1 MSSLASDLKIYMK
14 LYLVLTL
21 LYILFK
27 MHTLHTPPQVWEE
40 FSE

>member
-1 MSSLASDLKIYMK
+1 MSSLASDLKIYIK

-27 MHTLHTPPQVWEE
+27 QNIVHTPPQVWEE
-40 FSE
+40 FTH